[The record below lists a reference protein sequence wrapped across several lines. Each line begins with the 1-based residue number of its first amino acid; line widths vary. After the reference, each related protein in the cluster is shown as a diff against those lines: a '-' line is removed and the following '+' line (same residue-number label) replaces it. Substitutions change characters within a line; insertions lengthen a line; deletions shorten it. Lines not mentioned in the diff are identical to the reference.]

1 MPTKIKEIKAKK
13 ILDSRGNPT
22 LEVEVKTKK
31 GKFKASVPA
40 GASTGKL
47 EAIAVKNELAI
58 SNVNNIIYPELKN
71 KDVLEQQL
79 IDDLMIKIDGT
90 DNKSKLGA
98 NAILG
103 VSLAVARAAADSSN
117 LPLWKYISL
126 IAKTTPFLS
135 IPTYNIINGGA
146 HAKGKL
152 ALQEFMVVVKEASPV
167 KNLAISSAIYKKLK
181 KIIKNKYG
189 QSAVNLGDEG
199 GFAPPIDTAKEAI
212 ELILEAAALAGYP
225 DKVNIAIDA
234 AASQFYKEEKYFL
247 SEKPL
252 SSQELLEYYLELKK
266 IYPIISLED
275 PFFEEDWQ
283 NFASLKEKIG
293 EKMII
298 VGDDLLVTNQN
309 RIKKAEERKACNGLI
324 LKVNQIGT
332 LSEAITAGKTAK
344 SFNWKVIVS
353 HRSGETKDSFIAD
366 LAVGLGADYLKA
378 GAPATK
384 YRLAKY
390 NRLLKIEKEI

>member
-58 SNVNNIIYPELKN
+58 SNVNNIIYPELKGKN
-71 KDVLEQQL
+71 ILDQQV
-79 IDDLMIKIDGT
+79 IDDLMIKLDGSS
-90 DNKSKLGA
+90 NKSKLGA

-103 VSLAVARAAADSSN
+103 VSLAVARAAANSSN

-126 IAKTTPFLS
+126 IAKTTSFLS

-152 ALQEFMVVVKEASPV
+152 ALQEFMVVVKKDSPA
-167 KNLAISSAIYKKLK
+167 KNLAISLAIYKKLK
-181 KIIKNKYG
+181 EIIKNKYG
-189 QSAVNLGDEG
+189 RSAVNLGDEG

-283 NFASLKEKIG
+283 SFASLKERIG

-309 RIKKAEERKACNGLI
+309 RIKEAEERKACNGLI